1 MRKKIIC
8 VIPARYGSERLPGK
22 VLYKIDGKTILQRVY
37 ERAKKVGIFSQIYIA
52 TESKKI
58 HEECEKFG
66 CKVIFTSENCRTGS
80 DRVAEAIGKI
90 DGKIDMVVNIQ
101 ADEPFLPIEAVKK
114 PLEIMLENPSINIS
128 TSVTKIRE
136 KEDLYNP
143 NVVKVVLDKENNAL
157 YFSRSL
163 IPYPRIYFNQ
173 DKLYS
178 SKKVVFYK
186 HIGVYIFRRDFLYKF
201 AGMETTFLE
210 NIEKLEQLRVIENG
224 YKIKIAIIK
233 KDSPCV
239 DTIGDI
245 EKLVKY
251 EEK

>member
-1 MRKKIIC
+1 MRKRIIC

-22 VLYKIDGKTILQRVY
+22 VLYKIGEKTMLQRVY
-37 ERAKKVGIFSQIYIA
+37 ERAKIVGIFDKIYIA
-52 TESKKI
+52 TESRKVQ
-58 HEECEKFG
+58 EECEKF
-66 CKVIFTSENCRTGS
+66 KYEVIWTSENCRTGS

-90 DGKIDMVVNIQ
+90 KEKIDIVVNIQ

-114 PLEIMLENPSINIS
+114 PLEIMLGNPSINIS

-163 IPYPRIYFNQ
+163 IPYPRIYFNP

-186 HIGVYIFRRDFLYKF
+186 HIGVYIFRKVFLEKF
-201 AGMETTFLE
+201 AKMETTFLE
-210 NIEKLEQLRVIENG
+210 SIEKLEQLRIIENG
-224 YKIKIAIIK
+224 YKIKTAIVK

-245 EKLVKY
+245 EKLKM
-251 EEK
+251 